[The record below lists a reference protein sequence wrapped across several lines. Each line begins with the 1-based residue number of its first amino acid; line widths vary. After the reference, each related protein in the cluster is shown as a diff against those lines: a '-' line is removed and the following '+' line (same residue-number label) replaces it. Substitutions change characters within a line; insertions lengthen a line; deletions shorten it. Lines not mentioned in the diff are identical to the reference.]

1 MNLIASA
8 PGLGSPF
15 GIFGYVEST
24 QCRLR
29 RSMQVTY
36 NRNDPTGG
44 TSAARDNPL
53 NGAPRAKRP
62 GRNKLEK
69 PALAG
74 YERSKA
80 SKAMADQQNL
90 ETARPDTADPAV
102 ALAKAL
108 GQWPPAPPKALASRT
123 PGKVPGMLAPT
134 VESLAQELGLK
145 LGDQNQLTIRRIKR
159 GKGYAFV
166 RANGAHIRD
175 ARTIRRLH
183 AMAVPPAYAEVR
195 YSPDPTSHL
204 QAVGRDA
211 AGRLQYRYHA
221 DWEKVREHRKAHRL
235 AKLVAALPKIRRN
248 VSMHLSGEEPT
259 REFALSAVI
268 ELIAR
273 TAIRPGNESYAR
285 LNGTRG
291 ATTLLK
297 SNVTLEDDSIV
308 LTFKAKGGKAVKKEC
323 NAAKLVRAIGI
334 LQSLPGRRM
343 FQYRDASGVVRTVST
358 TTVNGFLREIAGIKI
373 SLKDFR
379 TLMASAVVLE
389 SLSRISPAKSARGR
403 KRQVLD
409 AIRAAADRLSNTPA
423 ICRKSY
429 VHDTIVTAFEDGILE
444 RFAATMKGC
453 RSQKKREQLLAEVV
467 MAAAA

>member
-1 MNLIASA
+1 M
-8 PGLGSPF
+8 
-15 GIFGYVEST
+15 T
-24 QCRLR
+24 
-29 RSMQVTY
+29 
-36 NRNDPTGG
+36 
-44 TSAARDNPL
+44 
-53 NGAPRAKRP
+53 
-62 GRNKLEK
+62 
-69 PALAG
+69 
-74 YERSKA
+74 
-80 SKAMADQQNL
+80 DQQNF
-90 ETARPDTADPAV
+90 AAAQSDSADPAV

-108 GQWPPAPPKALASRT
+108 GQWPKAEPAKPELNGKTSVEELA
-123 PGKVPGMLAPT
+123 G
-134 VESLAQELGLK
+134 ELGLK
-145 LGDQNQLTIRRIKR
+145 LGDQNELTIRRIRR
-159 GKGYAFV
+159 GKGYSFV
-166 RANGAHIRD
+166 RANGAHIRC

-183 AMAVPPAYAEVR
+183 AMAVPPAYREVR
-195 YSPDPTSHL
+195 YAPDPNSHL

-248 VSMHLSGEEPT
+248 VSMHLAGEEPT

-297 SNVTLEDDSIV
+297 SNVTLEDDSVV

-334 LQSLPGRRM
+334 LRTLPGKRM
-343 FQYRDASGVVRTVST
+343 FQYRDAGGAVRTVST

-389 SLSRISPAKSARGR
+389 SLSRITPAASARGR
-403 KRQVLD
+403 RRQVLE
-409 AIRAAADRLSNTPA
+409 AVRAAADELSNTPA

-429 VHDTIVTAFEDGILE
+429 VHDTIVTAFEEGILE

>member
-1 MNLIASA
+1 M
-8 PGLGSPF
+8 
-15 GIFGYVEST
+15 T
-24 QCRLR
+24 
-29 RSMQVTY
+29 
-36 NRNDPTGG
+36 
-44 TSAARDNPL
+44 
-53 NGAPRAKRP
+53 
-62 GRNKLEK
+62 
-69 PALAG
+69 
-74 YERSKA
+74 
-80 SKAMADQQNL
+80 DQQNFEPAGL
-90 ETARPDTADPAV
+90 PPADPAL

-108 GQWPPAPPKALASRT
+108 GQWPPAPPKALPRIPART
-123 PGKVPGMLAPT
+123 TAKTAGHPVPS
-134 VESLAQELGLK
+134 VESLASELGLK
-145 LGDQNQLTIRRIKR
+145 LGGQNQLTIRRIKR
-159 GKGYAFV
+159 GKGYSFV
-166 RANGAHIRD
+166 RANGSHIRD

-195 YSPDPTSHL
+195 YSPDPNSHL

-221 DWEKVREHRKAHRL
+221 DWEKVREQRKAHRL

-248 VSMHLSGEEPT
+248 VSMHLAGEEPT
-259 REFALSAVI
+259 REFVLSAVI

-297 SNVTLEDDSIV
+297 SNVTLEEDSIV
-308 LTFKAKGGKAVKKEC
+308 LTFKAKGGKAVTKEC
-323 NAAKLVRAIGI
+323 KAAKLVRAVRI
-334 LQSLPGRRM
+334 LRGLPGKRM
-343 FQYRDASGVVRTVST
+343 FQYRDGSGVVRTVST

-403 KRQVLD
+403 KRQVLE
-409 AIRAAADRLSNTPA
+409 AIRGAADRLSNTAA

-453 RSQKKREQLLAEVV
+453 RSQKKREQLLAQVV